1 MTIPIEE
8 LYSLRNTREF
18 LLDLTD
24 PQKTPR
30 IQMRIRN
37 QAKTLLRHYP
47 SNIRLEEVW
56 DPKVQEWNTSFLTQK
71 H

>member
-56 DPKVQEWNTSFLTQK
+56 DPKIQEWNTTFLTQK

>member
-47 SNIRLEEVW
+47 LNIRLEEVW
-56 DPKVQEWNTSFLTQK
+56 DLKIQEWNTTFLTQK

>member
-18 LLDLTD
+18 LLDLID

-47 SNIRLEEVW
+47 STIRLEEVW
-56 DPKVQEWNTSFLTQK
+56 DPKVQDWNTTFLMQK

>member
-47 SNIRLEEVW
+47 SAIRLEEVW